1 MLQGI
6 RMWLEERY
14 EIERVCIGKS
24 QQRTNFGGPTP
35 GSTTTYCDRRLNPVN
50 KRKLCAKLCQPR
62 HYLKLVQSALR
73 LAKKTITLMSNA
85 TGIAHRRYR
94 KFGVQL
100 ESSDSRGHF
109 NM

>member
-6 RMWLEERY
+6 RTWLEERY

-35 GSTTTYCDRRLNPVN
+35 GYTTTYCDRRLNSVN
-50 KRKLCAKLCQPR
+50 TRKLCAKLCQPR

-73 LAKKTITLMSNA
+73 LAKKTGLAKNFNEQERGNRPPRISN
-85 TGIAHRRYR
+85 
-94 KFGVQL
+94 V
-100 ESSDSRGHF
+100 RGSA
-109 NM
+109 

>member
-35 GSTTTYCDRRLNPVN
+35 GFTATYCDRRLNTVDT
-50 KRKLCAKLCQPR
+50 RKLCQPR
-62 HYLKLVQSALR
+62 HYLKVVQSALR
-73 LAKKTITLMSNA
+73 LAKKTITLMSNN

-94 KFGVQL
+94 MFGVQL
-100 ESSDSRGHF
+100 EPSDSRGSF
-109 NM
+109 